1 MRTVSVNG
9 VRIAYVAAGAG
20 SPAVCLVHGTG
31 GSSAVWA
38 PQLDG
43 LADLA
48 HIVAVD
54 LPGHGRSDGS
64 IPKRIEDAAA
74 LVADVLDA
82 LRIGRIVVG
91 GHSMGGA
98 IAQQFALTYP
108 DRVDGLILV
117 GTGARLRVL
126 PRLLDLLARDNAKGV
141 ELLMSLAIGAKVPA
155 DLRTALH
162 RSTADNPPGVV
173 LGDLQACDAFDVMA
187 RISTVAAPTLAICG
201 EEDQLTPPKYS
212 RFLGEHIRGASV
224 VVVAGAGHYV
234 QVEKPDETTAAMREF
249 LVGLRRRAISAPGG

>member
-1 MRTVSVNG
+1 MSTALVNG
-9 VRIAYVAAGAG
+9 LRIAYAAAGAG

-38 PQLDG
+38 HQLDG

-54 LPGHGRSDGS
+54 LPGHGRSDGT

-74 LVADVLDA
+74 VIAEFLDA
-82 LRIGRIVVG
+82 LGIARIVIG

-98 IAQQFALTYP
+98 IAQQFALSYP
-108 DRVDGLILV
+108 GRVDGVILV

-141 ELLMSLAIGAKVPA
+141 ELLMSLAIGAKAPP

-173 LGDLQACDAFDVMA
+173 LGDLQACDVFDVMG
-187 RISTVAAPTLAICG
+187 RISAVQAPTLAICG

-212 RFLGEHIRGASV
+212 RFLGERIAGARV

-249 LVGLRRRAISAPGG
+249 LVDVEKAPRE